1 MGALSL
7 RISELCPS
15 YSPHPNISDGNFNL
29 DHHLFH
35 MQIFQINE
43 KVPVGLRADE
53 EEAVSESKVTN
64 QIFGRLQHP
73 KNQVRYLGNRLHK
86 LISLKAFFPYKN

>member
-1 MGALSL
+1 
-7 RISELCPS
+7 
-15 YSPHPNISDGNFNL
+15 
-29 DHHLFH
+29 

-64 QIFGRLQHP
+64 QIFGRMQHP
-73 KNQVRYLGNRLHK
+73 KNGVRYLKNIFFRL
-86 LISLKAFFPYKN
+86 